1 MTQQQRQM
9 ILAGFL
15 QAANCSNYTGSWRH
29 PESDLRFLTPEFYQ
43 DIAKTLE
50 KGKFHLAFVDDRLA
64 MPSRYGGSFSDPVKL
79 GIRVVKLDL
88 VPILTAMGLSTT
100 HLGLGATY
108 STSYYSPYHIA
119 RLFSTLDHMTNGRI
133 AWNIVTSLNDSEA
146 QNFGIEEVLDHD
158 LRYDKADELVRLV
171 SRLWDSWD
179 DNALIMDRENG
190 LFADPDRVHS
200 TNYQGNWFKSQGPLT
215 VPRSP
220 QGQPVLIQAG
230 QSDRGREFASQ
241 WGELIFTIYPDAARC
256 KDFYNDVK
264 MRAEQKGRE
273 PENIIIAPAIYVVA
287 GETTSIATEKYDEI
301 KSLAHTSDSLTL
313 LSEVFNYDFSQH
325 GLDEQIGDDII
336 ESLSGLRGFID
347 RIVDLSGNP
356 NPSVRDFLEHSG
368 RGTLSELPCF
378 VGTPKDIADEME
390 EWFLSESCD
399 GFVLS
404 ATHIPG
410 AYNDFVKLI
419 VPELQKRGL
428 FRNDYSGTTL
438 RQNLGLP
445 NPETT
450 R

>member
-1 MTQQQRQM
+1 MTQPPRQM

-29 PESDLRFLTPEFYQ
+29 PESDLQFMTPEFYQ
-43 DIAKTLE
+43 GIAQTLE

-64 MPSRYGGSFSDPVKL
+64 MPTRYGGSFADAVKF

-88 VPILTAMGLSTT
+88 VPILTAMGLATK

-146 QNFGIEEVLDHD
+146 QNFGIDEVLDHD
-158 LRYDKADELVRLV
+158 LRYDRADELVSIV
-171 SRLWDSWD
+171 SRLWNSWD
-179 DNALIMDRENG
+179 DDALIMDRSTG
-190 LFADPDRVHS
+190 IFADPDLVHS
-200 TNYQGNWFKSQGPLT
+200 LDYRGNWFNSHGPLT

-230 QSDRGREFASQ
+230 QSEKGREFASK
-241 WGELIFTIYPDAARC
+241 WGELIFTIYPDANRC
-256 KDFYNDVK
+256 KVFYDDIK
-264 MRAEQKGRE
+264 LRAMQKGRN
-273 PENIIIAPAIYVVA
+273 PEHLIIAPAIYVVT
-287 GETTSIATEKYDEI
+287 GETESIAKEKYSEI
-301 KSLAHTSDSLTL
+301 KDLADDMDALTL

-325 GLDEQIGDDII
+325 DLDERLSEDVIN
-336 ESLSGLRGFID
+336 SLSGLRGFIE
-347 RIVDLSGNP
+347 RVIDLSGDTNP
-356 NPSVRDFLEHSG
+356 TVRDFLQHSG

-378 VGTPKDIADEME
+378 VGTPQHIADEME
-390 EWFLSESCD
+390 EWFLSKSCD

-404 ATHIPG
+404 ATHVPG
-410 AYNDFVKLI
+410 AYDDFVDLVI
-419 VPELQKRGL
+419 PELQKRRL
-428 FRNDYSGTTL
+428 FRDDYSGTTL

-445 NPETT
+445 EPI
-450 R
+450 